1 MKWPSLETVVAWL
14 SQGTM
19 SWPSLETALTWYA
32 GFMLVFFFA
41 INSYYLVLTLAGFWR
56 TVRTVLEIQ
65 LTDRRRLLRSPL
77 TPPVSVL
84 APAFNEEANVVE
96 NVRSLL
102 MLDYP
107 LFEVIVVNDGSTDH
121 TLEALIE
128 EFELRPTARS
138 FEYAVPCKP
147 IRCVYESATYSN
159 LVLVDKDNGGKAD
172 ALNAG
177 LNLSLYPLFCAI
189 DADSI
194 LDSDA
199 LLRLVRPFI
208 DAPGVTI
215 AAGGVVRVANGCDI
229 RAGRVRQVRLTR
241 RPLPLVQIVEYLR
254 AFLFGRMGWSGGN
267 SLLVISGA
275 FGLFEKRTA
284 VLAGGY
290 ATDTVGEDMELVV
303 RMHRH
308 RHDRKQPYR
317 IGFVPDP
324 ICWTEV
330 PEKLRVLRR
339 QRTRWQRGLIDTIWR
354 HRAMIGRPRY
364 GMVGLVS
371 LPGFAI
377 FEMLSPLV
385 ELSGYLLL
393 PVLWLNGLLDLWYA
407 GTFLVLSLLYAV
419 LVSVLAVLLEDIAF
433 RRYPKLRDLGV
444 LVLGA
449 VLENL
454 GYRQLTVWWRVRAF
468 WEYFRGD
475 LSWGAMERRGVS
487 ATT

>member
-1 MKWPSLETVVAWL
+1 MDWEPAVR
-14 SQGTM
+14 
-19 SWPSLETALTWYA
+19 WYTF
-32 GFMLVFFFA
+32 FMLLFFFA
-41 INSYYLVLTLAGFWR
+41 INSYYLILTITGFWR
-56 TVRTVLEIQ
+56 TIRDVLEIQ
-65 LTDRRRLLRSPL
+65 WTDRRRLLRSPF
-77 TPPVSVL
+77 TPPISVL
-84 APAFNEEANVVE
+84 APAYNEQANIVE

-107 LFEVIVVNDGSTDH
+107 LFEVIVINDGSSDN
-121 TLEALIE
+121 TLEAIIE

-138 FEYAVPCKP
+138 FEYAVPCKA

-159 LVLVDKDNGGKAD
+159 LILVDKDNGGKAD

-194 LDSDA
+194 LESDA

-215 AAGGVVRVANGCDI
+215 AAGGVVRVANGCEI
-229 RAGRVRQVRLTR
+229 SGGRVRQIRLVRR
-241 RPLPLVQIVEYLR
+241 ALPLIQIVEYLR

-290 ATDTVGEDMELVV
+290 AADTVGEDMELVV
-303 RMHRH
+303 RMHRVVH
-308 RHDRKQPYR
+308 ERKQPYR

-330 PEKLRVLRR
+330 PETLKVLRR
-339 QRTRWQRGLIDTIWR
+339 QRTRWQRGLIDTIVR

-364 GMVGLVS
+364 GTVGLVS
-371 LPGFAI
+371 LPAFAL
-377 FEMLSPLV
+377 FEMMSPLI

-393 PVLWLNGLLDLWYA
+393 PVLWWYGLLTPSYA
-407 GTFLVLSLLYAV
+407 GTVLVLSLVYAI
-419 LVSVLAVLLEDIAF
+419 LVSVLAVLLEDLAF
-433 RRYPKLRDLGV
+433 RRYPRLRDLGV
-444 LVLGA
+444 LIGGA

-468 WEYFRGD
+468 WEYLRGD
-475 LSWGAMERRGVS
+475 LSWGAMERRGMT
-487 ATT
+487 AT

>member
-1 MKWPSLETVVAWL
+1 
-14 SQGTM
+14 
-19 SWPSLETALTWYA
+19 
-32 GFMLVFFFA
+32 
-41 INSYYLVLTLAGFWR
+41 
-56 TVRTVLEIQ
+56 
-65 LTDRRRLLRSPL
+65 
-77 TPPVSVL
+77 
-84 APAFNEEANVVE
+84 
-96 NVRSLL
+96 

-107 LFEVIVVNDGSTDH
+107 LFEVIVINDGSADN
-121 TLEALIE
+121 TLETLIE

-147 IRCVYESATYSN
+147 VRCVYESATYSN

-208 DAPGVTI
+208 EAPGVTI

-229 RAGRVRQVRLTR
+229 RGGRVRQVQLVR
-241 RPLPLVQIVEYLR
+241 RALPLIQIVEYLR

-275 FGLFEKRTA
+275 FGLFDKRTA

-290 ATDTVGEDMELVV
+290 ATNTVGEDMELVV
-303 RMHRH
+303 RMHRVV
-308 RHDRKQPYR
+308 HDRKQAYR

-330 PEKLRVLRR
+330 PETLRVLRR
-339 QRTRWQRGLIDTIWR
+339 QRTRWQRGLIDTIVR
-354 HRAMIGRPRY
+354 HCGMIGRPRY
-364 GMVGLVS
+364 GTVGLVS
-371 LPGFAI
+371 LPAFAL
-377 FEMLSPLV
+377 FEMISPLI
-385 ELSGYLLL
+385 EFLGYLLL
-393 PVLWLNGLLDLWYA
+393 PILWWHGLLDAAYA
-407 GTFLVLSLLYAV
+407 GTFLVLSLIYAV
-419 LVSVLAVLLEDIAF
+419 LVSVLAVLLEDLAF
-433 RRYPKLRDLGV
+433 RRYPRLRDLGV
-444 LVLGA
+444 LVGGA
-449 VLENL
+449 ILENL

-475 LSWGAMERRGVS
+475 LSWGAMERQGVG
-487 ATT
+487 AK